1 MNRVAFMP
9 SHLAANRKA
18 AQPDTDELVNP
29 TAHFLDE
36 WIDTHIDEAIVVPP
50 GADPAAQLARQ
61 CVRDAKT
68 HGIDVEE
75 IEGEVGDLEEYIAEA
90 LVEEH
95 PDLETAPTPEP
106 LKPQS

>member
-1 MNRVAFMP
+1 MSNDP
-9 SHLAANRKA
+9 
-18 AQPDTDELVNP
+18 AQHSGNPESDTEELVNP

-50 GADPAAQLARQ
+50 GIDPAAELAQQ
-61 CVRDAKT
+61 CVQDAKT

-95 PDLETAPTPEP
+95 PDLKLERMPPAA
-106 LKPQS
+106 KP